1 MYSSDVCS
9 LCEIRLTCTI
19 SGISICCMPS
29 TEYEALTTTLHYD
42 KDTKIKTKLYAK
54 QIDPDVTI
62 DKNVDE

>member
-1 MYSSDVCS
+1 
-9 LCEIRLTCTI
+9 
-19 SGISICCMPS
+19 MPS